1 MDTNTDEFS
10 WFKSTYL
17 MHLTD
22 YNFSSYSSFSIFY
35 FVECKSM
42 ISWLE
47 FFLVFG
53 MDANTDGKV
62 SILLFVLYNE
72 FLMRIKIDWNMTM
85 EFLWESCG
93 IESN

>member
-1 MDTNTDEFS
+1 
-10 WFKSTYL
+10 
-17 MHLTD
+17 
-22 YNFSSYSSFSIFY
+22 
-35 FVECKSM
+35 M

>member
-1 MDTNTDEFS
+1 
-10 WFKSTYL
+10 
-17 MHLTD
+17 
-22 YNFSSYSSFSIFY
+22 
-35 FVECKSM
+35 
-42 ISWLE
+42 
-47 FFLVFG
+47 